1 VKSPADMYHKV
12 NSQDHRYYHLPQG
25 LLVSLRVQH
34 STVVNDKV
42 TATAYWRSATLISW
56 SSDCP

>member
-1 VKSPADMYHKV
+1 MYHKV

-42 TATAYWRSATLISW
+42 TATAYWRSATLIS
-56 SSDCP
+56 